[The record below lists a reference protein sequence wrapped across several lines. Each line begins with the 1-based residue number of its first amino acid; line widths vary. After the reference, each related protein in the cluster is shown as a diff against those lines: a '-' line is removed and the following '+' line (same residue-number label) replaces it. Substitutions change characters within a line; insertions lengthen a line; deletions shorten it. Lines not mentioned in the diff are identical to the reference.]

1 MDDDANQGDRWGS
14 SMVAKI
20 ELVEKSLCAC
30 LVSLTILSSA
40 SPAIGGDPQPRAV
53 TRTTQYI
60 QPGQIPQTPEPP
72 LADQRPQNVPP
83 GLQPRILTAPV
94 PLPPSGPE
102 PYHEDPPTP
111 VVALRIRV
119 PSTAAAGQDLE
130 YRICIENLSAAP
142 AHHVIVRNPLPAN
155 ARFVRANPEPSAKEP
170 ELIWNLGTL
179 AACACKEIVLVLSPT
194 GTGDIQD
201 CARVQ
206 FEHGQCVTTRIARPS
221 IKVRKTGPSQAVLN
235 GTLTYQLT
243 VTNTG
248 ATELTG
254 VGLSDKLPAGLVH
267 ASGQRDLTC
276 DLGLMAPGQRRAVDY
291 QATATTCGPI
301 RNRAIATALGG

>member
-1 MDDDANQGDRWGS
+1 
-14 SMVAKI
+14 MVARI
-20 ELVEKSLCAC
+20 GLVEKSLCAC
-30 LVSLTILSSA
+30 LIYLTMFGSEKLA
-40 SPAIGGDPQPRAV
+40 VAGDPQPAGV
-53 TRTTQYI
+53 LRTTQYI

-72 LADQRPQNVPP
+72 LADQRPQNVP

-94 PLPPSGPE
+94 PLPPSGPDF
-102 PYHEDPPTP
+102 YHEDPPTP

-142 AHHVIVRNPLPAN
+142 AHHVIVRNPVPAN
-155 ARFVRANPEPSAKEP
+155 ARFVRANPEPSSKEP

-179 AACACKEIVLVLSPT
+179 AGCACKEIVLVLSPT

-206 FEHGQCVTTRIARPS
+206 FEHGQCVTTRIAKPAIS
-221 IKVRKTGPSQAVLN
+221 VRKTGPTQAVLN
-235 GTLTYQLT
+235 AVLNYQLT

-248 ATELTG
+248 STELTG
-254 VGLSDKLPAGLVH
+254 IVLSDKLPAGLVH
-267 ASGQRDLTC
+267 SSGQRDLTWN
-276 DLGLMAPGQRRAVDY
+276 LGNLTPGQSRVVDY
-291 QATATTCGPI
+291 QVTAAAAGSLRNKASATAT
-301 RNRAIATALGG
+301 GGVRDEIEHEVVVSEV